1 MMEQKI
7 GQPDDLITR
16 RAAAE
21 LAGVDVRTVDR
32 WANEGLITRYKLRG
46 MQWVRFSGA
55 EVARMRAAEIADADL
70 LGPLQAS
77 VDRAR
82 MRAAGRRD
90 ADPLAE
96 GLPMGNVAS
105 RAGGYEDDPLAD

>member
-1 MMEQKI
+1 MDQVEQKI

-55 EVARMRAAEIADADL
+55 EVARMRAAEIAEAVPAPGSNATCNCTGDNSIHPVGAP
-70 LGPLQAS
+70 GC
-77 VDRAR
+77 V
-82 MRAAGRRD
+82 
-90 ADPLAE
+90 
-96 GLPMGNVAS
+96 
-105 RAGGYEDDPLAD
+105 LAD